1 MFRISWTDDDLY
13 TERPRPYRQSNSISG
28 VLEDLATI
36 VGDVFD
42 SHTDEWHEEAEE
54 IRRERRRRQ
63 QAEDDA
69 YYAKV
74 QKLAYERETL
84 RLRKALKRAEQEE
97 KERRLLE
104 QLRRLEEDEEDAEIV
119 DEDKDMLM
127 IRIAEL
133 EKEVKR
139 LKKKHKK

>member
-1 MFRISWTDDDLY
+1 MGWFYLDDIY
-13 TERPRPYRQSNSISG
+13 SEQPKPYRQSNTISG
-28 VLEDLATI
+28 VLEDLAAI

-42 SHTDEWHEEAEE
+42 SHADEWHEQAEE
-54 IRRERRRRQ
+54 IRRERRRRKV
-63 QAEDDA
+63 AEDDA
-69 YYAKV
+69 YYAKI

-104 QLRRLEEDEEDAEIV
+104 QLRRLEEDEIEDAEVV
-119 DEDKDMLM
+119 DDDKDMLM